1 MNHTSL
7 VISWTAGGGLRGL
20 MEVKSLPRDQI
31 DMRVLLSSKHR
42 YPAAEEVGTGLNPR
56 PFPSGSGF
64 LIQDLVA
71 KGLAELG
78 HEVFYVLPKGAAK
91 PLPAGV
97 TLAFEPHGDV
107 DIIHTITSRDEGF
120 SPELRALG
128 RPWVTTCH
136 LDLRARGWER
146 TPTTANWIFVSQTLA
161 RLHNRNRY
169 VLNGIDPSDYI
180 YSESKDD
187 YFLFMSTVDWGTRKG
202 LDIVL
207 SLSKQLGFKLVVAGT
222 GTEPESINR
231 VAEMC
236 REVGA
241 RYVGDVR
248 GRDKAELL
256 AGAKAFLFPTKVDEA
271 FGLGMVEAL
280 MSGTPVICSDR
291 GACPEIIS
299 SDVGFVCHDEQDYV
313 AAISQIANISP
324 RACRDKAMMDYHYLR
339 MAADYVAEYQR
350 EIAGNGNGES
360 ADD

>member
-1 MNHTSL
+1 MAQ
-7 VISWTAGGGLRGL
+7 VKFLRQ
-20 MEVKSLPRDQI
+20 DQI
-31 DMRVLLSSKHR
+31 DMRVLLSSRHR

-64 LIQDLVA
+64 FIQDLVA
-71 KGLAELG
+71 KGVAELG

-91 PLPAGV
+91 PLPDGV
-97 TLAFEPHGDV
+97 TLASEPRGDV
-107 DIIHTITSRDEGF
+107 DIIHTLTFRNEGL
-120 SPELRALG
+120 SQEMQALG
-128 RPWVTTCH
+128 KPWVTTCH
-136 LDLRARGWER
+136 LDLKARGWER
-146 TPTTANWIFVSQTLA
+146 SPTSSNWIFVSRTLA
-161 RLHNRNRY
+161 RLHDRNRY
-169 VLNGIDPSDYI
+169 VLNGIDPVEYV

-187 YFLFMSTVDWGTRKG
+187 YFLFMSTVDWGTQKG
-202 LDIVL
+202 LDVAL
-207 SLSKQLGFKLVVAGT
+207 SLAKQMGFELVVAGT
-222 GTEPESINR
+222 GTEPESIRR

-248 GRDKAELL
+248 GTEKAELL

-299 SDVGFVCHDEQDYV
+299 PDVGFVCQNEKDYV
-313 AAISQIANISP
+313 AAINRIADISA
-324 RACRDKAMMDYHYLR
+324 RACRDKAMREYHYLR

-350 EIAGNGNGES
+350 EIAGNGSEES
-360 ADD
+360 PDG